1 MHFEINFLNRNQC
14 LHNEKNISLITG
26 RFTPRVALSLNPS
39 LNPSPRASVSCPE
52 DASLPLVLC
61 NLLQKEFSGARSPVV
76 GGIGP
81 MGYPM
86 GPGGVT
92 LPLGSKQPRRRKGE
106 EGDEEDG

>member
-1 MHFEINFLNRNQC
+1 MNKHIV
-14 LHNEKNISLITG
+14 KTG

-61 NLLQKEFSGARSPVV
+61 NLLQKEFSGSRSPIV

-81 MGYPM
+81 MGYPL
-86 GPGGVT
+86 GPGGVA
-92 LPLGSKQPRRRKGE
+92 LPVGSKLPRTRRKGE
-106 EGDEEDG
+106 EQDEDDG

>member
-1 MHFEINFLNRNQC
+1 M
-14 LHNEKNISLITG
+14 
-26 RFTPRVALSLNPS
+26 ALSLNPS

-81 MGYPM
+81 MGIA
-86 GPGGVT
+86 GGVT
-92 LPLGSKQPRRRKGE
+92 LPLGRQSRRRKGE
-106 EGDEEDG
+106 DHDDDDG

>member
-1 MHFEINFLNRNQC
+1 M
-14 LHNEKNISLITG
+14 
-26 RFTPRVALSLNPS
+26 ALSLNPS

-81 MGYPM
+81 MGAM
-86 GPGGVT
+86 G
-92 LPLGSKQPRRRKGE
+92 KKGE
-106 EGDEEDG
+106 KGYEGCVGNYGDKGFRGNTGANGFAGTPGLPVSNSCCY